1 MNRLLQEIKMKG
13 TFKTLTA
20 VAILAALA
28 GCSSYHKMEYSDT
41 DLIPKWSED
50 CKQAGSEGWLFWKTD
65 YAYSC
70 GSGRSWDKQ
79 ASEAQAKLF
88 AMKGYAERING
99 TVNASTTI
107 DITDSGRETRTFAQ
121 HLVRET
127 TIREHLEVKKFT
139 YVLTT
144 TGEYHTYYRY
154 KMPLE
159 VFNNLIAEA
168 KNEQRIRLNN
178 STSN

>member
-1 MNRLLQEIKMKG
+1 MKG
-13 TFKTLTA
+13 IMKLGAIATL
-20 VAILAALA
+20 VALA
-28 GCSSYHKMEYSDT
+28 GCSSHYEMKVSDVP
-41 DLIPKWSED
+41 LLPKWSED

-99 TVNASTTI
+99 IVNASTTV
-107 DITDSGRETRTFAQ
+107 DITDEGRETRTFAE
-121 HLVRET
+121 HTVKDT
-127 TIREHLEVKKFT
+127 SIREHLEVKKFT
-139 YVLTT
+139 HILTT
-144 TGEYHTYYRY
+144 TNEYHTYYRY

-168 KNEQRIRLNN
+168 KNEERIRLNS